1 MTYRFHWFFE
11 IAALLGSSATDSLDL
26 GSDHRAMRAT
36 YPIENGVHRVIR
48 GWKPILDSCRCPTSY
63 HEMLHAEFVW
73 RNKCD
78 ANGIVAECFV
88 YGRLELHEHVFQ
100 LFN

>member
-1 MTYRFHWFFE
+1 M
-11 IAALLGSSATDSLDL
+11 LGSSATDSLDL

-88 YGRLELHEHVFQ
+88 YGRLELHEHVFE